1 MRARSTLFTLF
12 GDVVRPAGG
21 EAWLTTLTA
30 CMDALGFTPEA
41 TRTALHRMSLEGWVE
56 PRRNG
61 RYALYRLTPKGVDRL
76 EEAAAR
82 IYRLRGADW
91 DGRWRLLVCPSA
103 SRDVALGRAL
113 RWMGF
118 GRLSA
123 DVWVSPHPH
132 GERIEALLD
141 EHRLAHRSHRFLTES
156 RPGRGRPSGNGED
169 GRLASDADI
178 VARAWDLSELREA
191 HVEFLARWQGVEA
204 PQEPRAAFTTRLR
217 LIHHWRKFLFLD
229 PGLPVALL
237 PPDSQG
243 EAAASCFRE
252 LYERVV
258 EPAWQFYDE
267 LEAAAPGRP
276 DDAPPPS
283 SRRPDA
289 SPFAQGLA
297 ALDSTGGPS
306 AAAAARTS

>member
-56 PRRNG
+56 PRRKG

-132 GERIEALLD
+132 GDRIEALLA
-141 EHRLAHRSHRFLTES
+141 EHGLAHRSHRFLTES
-156 RPGRGRPSGNGED
+156 RPGPAEAGRDGED
-169 GRLASDADI
+169 GRLTSDDDI
-178 VARAWDLSELREA
+178 VARAWDLSELRDA
-191 HVEFLARWQGVEA
+191 HLEFLARWQDVE
-204 PQEPRAAFTTRLR
+204 PPTEPRAAFTTRLR

-229 PGLPVALL
+229 PGLPVSLL
-237 PPDSQG
+237 PPDSKG
-243 EAAASCFRE
+243 EAAAECFRT
-252 LYERVV
+252 LYEAVS
-258 EPAWQFYDE
+258 EPSWAFYDA
-267 LEAAAPGRP
+267 LAAAAPGRP
-276 DDAPPPS
+276 PDTPLPS

-297 ALDSTGGPS
+297 ALDTRGRVP
-306 AAAAARTS
+306 ATPARTS